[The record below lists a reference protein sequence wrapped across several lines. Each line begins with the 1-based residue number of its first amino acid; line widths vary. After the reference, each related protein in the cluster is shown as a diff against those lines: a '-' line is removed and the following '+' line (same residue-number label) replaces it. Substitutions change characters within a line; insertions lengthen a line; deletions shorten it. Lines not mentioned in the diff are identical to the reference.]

1 VPRHKGTG
9 FEALDLESRACFV
22 PDDSYRLLDD
32 IIIAVSERVNSAS
45 RATSGDSKAEHFL
58 SVSRI
63 VGEVLAEKGFGL
75 YAPTE
80 TLGDALASRQEPGKP
95 PRHITD
101 SDTSS
106 LILLTV
112 AENLGLP
119 AALVEITSPGG
130 NGLNFVR
137 WQIDDSNYVDWDPN
151 VWSQCT
157 APKES
162 PHFEGKPMTRKQIA
176 SYLVSLR
183 GDVRRRISEP
193 LDAIQDYR
201 EAIAL
206 FPEHP
211 RNYNELVWTVA
222 TRDFRNRDAY
232 KGEGL
237 AASEKLLSIAQSPSY
252 LDTVACLH
260 AYLGDFVKALAYEE
274 KAIVGEPHN
283 QAFKDRA
290 KLFASFQQQD
300 CTGQQ

>member
-1 VPRHKGTG
+1 MPRHKGIG
-9 FEALDLESRACFV
+9 FEALNLELQACFV
-22 PDDSYRLLDD
+22 PDDSYRLLDE
-32 IIIAVSERVNSAS
+32 IISTVSDRVNSSS
-45 RATSGDSKAEHFL
+45 RAASGDSKAEYFL
-58 SVSRI
+58 AVSRI

-75 YAPTE
+75 YIPTE

-119 AALVEITSPGG
+119 ATLVEIGTLGG
-130 NGLNFVR
+130 SGLNFIR
-137 WQIDDSNYVDWDPN
+137 WQIDDSNHVNWDPTLR
-151 VWSQCT
+151 SQCT
-157 APKES
+157 APKDS
-162 PHFEGKPMTRKQIA
+162 PSFEGTPMTRQQIT
-176 SYLVSLR
+176 SYLVALR

-193 LDAIQDYR
+193 LDAIRDYR

-211 RNYNELVWTVA
+211 RTYDILVWTVA
-222 TRDFRNRDAY
+222 TRDFRNRDAF
-232 KGEGL
+232 KGEAL

-260 AYLGDFVKALAYEE
+260 AYLGDFAKAVAYEE
-274 KAIVGEPHN
+274 KAIAGDPHN

-290 KLFASFQQQD
+290 KLFASFPPRD